1 MPFEA
6 PDLSAVPPKPEECIR
21 ILFVGDVVGRG
32 GRKVVKQWLPHL
44 KQALSVDC
52 AVVNVE
58 NAAGGYGVTPKIA
71 EEIVRAGADVM
82 TSGNHV
88 WDQKEVFDY
97 FARQPRLLRPANYP
111 PGVAGRGMT
120 VLEVAS
126 GCRVAVINLQGRVFM
141 PLTDCPFRRCDDLL
155 ADLEG
160 KAEVILID
168 FHAEATSEKMAF
180 GWHVDGR
187 VAAVVGTHT
196 HVPTADLRI
205 LPGGTAY
212 VTDVGM
218 TGSYDSV
225 IGMKKEPSL
234 QRFLT
239 GLHARFEP
247 ATQFPRFSSILVD
260 ADRRSGKTVQAF
272 RLDGGEGDVGDAPV
286 TLTLWPSRTGP
297 A

>member
-1 MPFEA
+1 MLLEGMELP
-6 PDLSAVPPKPEECIR
+6 AVPTKPEGCVR

-32 GRKVVKQWLPHL
+32 GRRVVKHLLPRL
-44 KQALSVDC
+44 REAVGVDC
-52 AVVNVE
+52 TVVNVE

-71 EEIVRAGADVM
+71 EAILRAGADVM

-111 PGVAGRGMT
+111 PGAPGHGLT
-120 VLEVAS
+120 VLELAS
-126 GCRVAVINLQGRVFM
+126 GCRVGVINLQGRVFM
-141 PLTDCPFRRCDDLL
+141 PLTDCPFRRCDTLL
-155 ADLEG
+155 SELAG
-160 KAEVILID
+160 QAEVVVID

-187 VAAVVGTHT
+187 VSAVIGTHT

-218 TGSYDSV
+218 TGSYESV

-247 ATQFPRFSSILVD
+247 ATQFPRFSSILLDVD
-260 ADRRSGKTVQAF
+260 CASGRTAQVF
-272 RLDGGEGDVGDAPV
+272 RLDGGERGTPDDPV
-286 TLTLWPSRTGP
+286 RLTLWPPQMGSS
-297 A
+297 